1 MEVKLS
7 NPRAIAKQ
15 IMRDS
20 ISEALRVENEAFFA
34 ALLQKIKNHP
44 FSRNPAIAALNSG
57 AFDKV
62 ALRDIHLDFHYAG
75 VQVFTDA
82 ILMAQFHTRQLENR
96 LGTKGKMASRFLL
109 TLNILDEFGFLP
121 GCGEDDYYLGN
132 PMMSHPVLFDAV
144 LNELGADASV
154 RKSFIAS
161 LAARN
166 IQGCFLNAFADFW
179 SLLAI
184 LAVAEEEV
192 MLFSPAMREATKA
205 VGVDVSRGYYMVHGS
220 SDDAQTNGFDD
231 DHQNDVLYILVHTA
245 QPQQYA
251 HIHSAAMNFCAL
263 WDAFWHKQMERLPK
277 RSHSSTMATDKLKV

>member
-1 MEVKLS
+1 MELKLS

-20 ISEALRVENEAFFA
+20 IPEALRVENEAFFA
-34 ALLQKIKNHP
+34 ALLQEIKNHP
-44 FSRNPAIAALNSG
+44 FSRNPAIAALNSS

-144 LNELGADASV
+144 LDELGADASV

-166 IQGCFLNAFADFW
+166 IRGCFLNAFADFW

-220 SDDAQTNGFDD
+220 SNDAQTNGFDD
-231 DHQNDVLYILVHTA
+231 DHQSDVLYIFLHTA

-251 HIHSAAMNFCAL
+251 HIRSAAMNFCAL
-263 WDAFWHKQMERLPK
+263 WDAFWHKQMERLPM
-277 RSHSSTMATDKLKV
+277 RSHSSSMVTGIY

>member
-20 ISEALRVENEAFFA
+20 IPEALRVENEAFFA

-109 TLNILDEFGFLP
+109 TLNIFDEFGFLP

-205 VGVDVSRGYYMVHGS
+205 VGVDVSHGYYMVHGS

-251 HIHSAAMNFCAL
+251 HIRSAAMNFCAL
-263 WDAFWHKQMERLPK
+263 WDAFWHKQMERLPM
-277 RSHSSTMATDKLKV
+277 RSHSSSMVTGIY

>member
-1 MEVKLS
+1 MEVKRS

-20 ISEALRVENEAFFA
+20 ILEALRVENEAFKA
-34 ALLQKIKNHP
+34 AVLQEIKNYP
-44 FSRNPAIAALNSG
+44 FSRNRAIAALNSG

-62 ALRDIHLDFHYAG
+62 TLRDIHLDFCYSG
-75 VQVFTDA
+75 VRGFTDA
-82 ILMAQFHTRQLENR
+82 ILMAFHTRQLENR

-132 PMMSHPVLFDAV
+132 PIMSHPLLFDAV
-144 LNELGADASV
+144 LDELGADDAA
-154 RKSFIAS
+154 RNSFIAS
-161 LAARN
+161 PAARN
-166 IQGCFLNAFADFW
+166 IRACFLNAFADFW

-231 DHQNDVLYILVHTA
+231 DHQNDVLYIFLHTA

-251 HIHSAAMNFCAL
+251 HIRSAAMNFCAL
-263 WDAFWHKQMERLPK
+263 WDVFWHKQMERLPM
-277 RSHSSTMATDKLKV
+277 RSHSSNMATGIY

>member
-20 ISEALRVENEAFFA
+20 IPEALRVENEAFFT
-34 ALLQKIKNHP
+34 ALLQEIKNHP
-44 FSRNPAIAALNSG
+44 FSGNPAIAALNSG
-57 AFDKV
+57 AFDEV

-96 LGTKGKMASRFLL
+96 LGTQGKMASRFLL

-144 LNELGADASV
+144 LDELGADASV

-166 IQGCFLNAFADFW
+166 IRGCFLNAFADFW

-220 SDDAQTNGFDD
+220 SDDAETNAFDD

-251 HIHSAAMNFCAL
+251 HIRSATMNFCAL
-263 WDAFWHKQMERLPK
+263 WDAFWHKQMERLPM
-277 RSHSSTMATDKLKV
+277 RSHSSSMVTGIY